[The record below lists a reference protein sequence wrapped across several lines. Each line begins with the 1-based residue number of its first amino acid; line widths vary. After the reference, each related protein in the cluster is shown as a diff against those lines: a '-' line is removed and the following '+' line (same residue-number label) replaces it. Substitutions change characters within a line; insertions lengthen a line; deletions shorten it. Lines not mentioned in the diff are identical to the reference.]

1 MSCDVP
7 QVPVAVIGCGYWGK
21 NLVRNF
27 AELGV
32 LAAICDPDQATA
44 ATLSER
50 FDAPVLSLDHVLA
63 DPSIAA
69 VAIAAPA
76 VHHASLAH
84 AALEAG

>member
-1 MSCDVP
+1 MNCDVP

-44 ATLSER
+44 ANFIGTLR
-50 FDAPVLSLDHVLA
+50 RPGPQFGPC
-63 DPSIAA
+63 PR
-69 VAIAAPA
+69 
-76 VHHASLAH
+76 
-84 AALEAG
+84 